1 MKNARNFNFKRPDQK
16 FIAFSRIGLGANIP
30 DFESV
35 IPGSNPCGTHQ
46 FVDKSFIL
54 HVWTLLIE

>member
-16 FIAFSRIGLGANIP
+16 FIAFSRIGLGANMP
-30 DFESV
+30 DFGSI
-35 IPGSNPCGTHQ
+35 IPGSNPPGTHQ
-46 FVDKSFIL
+46 FFDKFFMM